1 MKICTIVG
9 ARPQFVKAA
18 AVSRILATF
27 PNLHEVIIHTGQ
39 HYDYNLSGLFFDEL
53 SLPKP
58 NYNLNVG
65 SQMHGKQTAMMLE
78 GIEHHLTIE
87 KPDWVLVYGDTNSTL
102 AGALAAVKL
111 HIPIAHVEAG
121 LRSFNRKMPEE
132 INRIVTD
139 QLSTLLFPPTQNGLQ
154 QLVKEGYPKEKL
166 YLCGDVMFDAI
177 QFYNQH
183 NQNRETIV
191 SKLQLPLKNYILV
204 TIHRAE
210 NTDDKSRLRNIINAL
225 INLAKDFHIL
235 LPLHARTKA
244 KLIEYDLYTN
254 LDNHIHII
262 VPVGYLD
269 MLALEEHAKMIIT
282 DSGGVQKESYF
293 NKVPCITLRDETEWV
308 ELVETGWNVLCSPNQ
323 PFLLNSLVSE
333 HLTKLDEKPYPTLYG
348 DGNASSVI
356 AEALFTAHRRKNLMP
371 VDCEVPELV

>member
-1 MKICTIVG
+1 MKICTIIG

-18 AVSRILATF
+18 AVSRILATI
-27 PNLHEVIIHTGQ
+27 PHLQEIIIHTGQ

-65 SQMHGKQTAMMLE
+65 SETHGKQTGKMLE
-78 GIEHHLTIE
+78 GIEHYLTIE

-132 INRIVTD
+132 INRIITD
-139 QLSTLLFPPTQNGLQ
+139 QLSTLLFPPTENGLQ
-154 QLVKEGYPKEKL
+154 QLIKEGYSNKKICL
-166 YLCGDVMFDAI
+166 SGDVMFDAI
-177 QFYNQH
+177 EFYNQR
-183 NQNRETIV
+183 NQNRETIL
-191 SKLQLPLKNYILV
+191 SKIKLPVNEYILV

-210 NTDDKSRLRNIINAL
+210 NTDDISRLQNISNAL
-225 INLAKDFHIL
+225 IELAKDFHIV

-244 KLIEYDLYTN
+244 KMIQYDLYSP
-254 LDNHIHII
+254 LAKHIHII
-262 VPVGYLD
+262 EPVGYLD
-269 MLALEEHAKMIIT
+269 MLALEKHAVLIIT

-293 NKVPCITLRDETEWV
+293 NKVPCITLRDETEWI
-308 ELVETGWNVLCSPNQ
+308 ELVEFGWNILCSPNQ
-323 PFLLNSLVSE
+323 PFSLKTLVSE
-333 HLTKLDEKPYPTLYG
+333 HLAQRQEKSYPSLYG
-348 DGNASSVI
+348 DGNAATII
-356 AEALFTAHRRKNLMP
+356 ADMLCSA
-371 VDCEVPELV
+371 C